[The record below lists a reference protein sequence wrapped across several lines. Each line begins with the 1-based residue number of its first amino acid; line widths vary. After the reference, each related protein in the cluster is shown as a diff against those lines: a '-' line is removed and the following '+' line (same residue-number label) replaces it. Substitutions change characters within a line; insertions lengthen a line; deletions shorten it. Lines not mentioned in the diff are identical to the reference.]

1 MGMVGRRV
9 AVRVV
14 WCGVRPSAIG
24 FRLGIAGGEGHDV
37 GVATA
42 NTAITAITATEPLV
56 LMREFRI
63 LPGHGEPASAGSGLL
78 TKT

>member
-24 FRLGIAGGEGHDV
+24 FGLGIAGGEGHDV

-42 NTAITAITATEPLV
+42 NTAITASEPLV

-63 LPGHGEPASAGSGLL
+63 LPGHGEPASAGSRLL